1 MNGDLGGARTCT
13 GYCLGRVRSHQS
25 FLQTPTPTDVAL
37 HYSLQKMVFLN
48 SLLLL
53 VLLTATTPAAV
64 AGDGDD
70 DLPMT
75 DVSDEGDTDC
85 RTPQNIEQ
93 LFLTACNETIK
104 DADTC
109 ASAWDAFSSAFASKD
124 PTTVE
129 PGDYDE
135 YFNIL
140 KVTSAPNTVLFWSA
154 VQHLVGNIS
163 STPSADIT
171 SSFTV
176 PASVII
182 NKMASQGVSCWC
194 GGESGIDYTNPC
206 PRKPYL
212 SFFGKFS
219 CLLAESAAGVTFWV
233 GYGERENGT
242 YQPGTFFS
250 EYEFPKLMSSKVTK
264 LAVIDVHRLDM
275 GESCGN
281 GTLAQLQ
288 NEAMEKFG
296 ENGFSC
302 YDVCGDPR
310 DQQEIPGLATETLKI
325 ISEEQG

>member
-1 MNGDLGGARTCT
+1 
-13 GYCLGRVRSHQS
+13 
-25 FLQTPTPTDVAL
+25 
-37 HYSLQKMVFLN
+37 MVFLN

-53 VLLTATTPAAV
+53 VLLTTTTPAAV

-212 SFFGKFS
+212 SFLGKFS
-219 CLLAESAAGVTFWV
+219 SLLAESATGVAFWV
-233 GYGERENGT
+233 GYGEREGGT

-250 EYEFPKLMSSKVTK
+250 DYEFPKLMSPEMTK
-264 LAVIDVHRLDM
+264 LVVIIAHRLNM
-275 GESCGN
+275 GESCDT
-281 GTLAQLQ
+281 GTLVPLQ
-288 NEAMEKFG
+288 AEAMEKLG
-296 ENGFSC
+296 DNAFSC
-302 YDVCGDPR
+302 YDLYGNPLDEEGTPT
-310 DQQEIPGLATETLKI
+310 LATKTLSI
-325 ISEEQG
+325 ISKEQQSQGNQCDVISFLSSFLRRHSVSPVSLSSF